1 MKYFLSFNTSSS
13 IKSYSPKRARWKSG
27 DKQIKHELGKKKN
40 HELVFRI

>member
-27 DKQIKHELGKKKN
+27 DKQIKHELGKKKKP
-40 HELVFRI
+40 RISF